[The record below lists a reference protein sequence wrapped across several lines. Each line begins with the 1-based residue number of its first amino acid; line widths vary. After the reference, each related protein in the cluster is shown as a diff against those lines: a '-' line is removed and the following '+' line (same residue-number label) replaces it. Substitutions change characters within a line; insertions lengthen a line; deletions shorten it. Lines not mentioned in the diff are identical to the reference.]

1 MRAAETMGSLRL
13 SCSRKQFRHHIQLRL
28 RRVNSS
34 VALLMAMASHHER
47 GHYRKVHRYS
57 GARRDR
63 ALSLWMLAGGSLV
76 IAVLMFLILTK

>member
-1 MRAAETMGSLRL
+1 
-13 SCSRKQFRHHIQLRL
+13 
-28 RRVNSS
+28 
-34 VALLMAMASHHER
+34 MASHHER

-76 IAVLMFLILTK
+76 IGALMFLILTK